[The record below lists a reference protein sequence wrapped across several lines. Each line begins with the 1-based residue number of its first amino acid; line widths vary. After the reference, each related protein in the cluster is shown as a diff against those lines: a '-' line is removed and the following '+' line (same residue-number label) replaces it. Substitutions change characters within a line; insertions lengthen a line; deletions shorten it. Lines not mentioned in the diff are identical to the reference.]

1 MKILD
6 RYILTT
12 YLKTFISVFVILMM
26 IFVLQTIW
34 LFIKELAGKD
44 LDVTVILKFLL
55 YYSPKLIPLVLP
67 LTILLSSIM
76 VFGNFAENYE
86 FAAMKSTGI
95 SLQRAMAGLSIF
107 IIILGVVTFFFS
119 NNVIPWGEYNSYN
132 LRKNIAKLKPAMVIA
147 EGQFNDVGTINIKVT
162 KKTGDNGQ
170 FLHDVIIHKKADNGL
185 GNYTT
190 IVAKEGEF
198 VGQEDSDILK
208 LILKDG
214 YYYDDTPPKK
224 AKERRRRPAT
234 KSAFDTYTINTDLSQ
249 LNDVDLEDKNV
260 TDKYNMLNI
269 SDLNYTIDSLAL
281 ERQDDYLKFS
291 KNIYNRYSIKNL
303 ESGSETVK
311 DTIFNGNLLSLFN
324 NAKRLQI
331 IELAI
336 NNTSSTEQIINTN
349 EKSFKAKSA
358 WLNKHVIALHE
369 KLSLG
374 FACVILFF
382 VGAPLGA
389 LIRKGGLGLP
399 MIIAILLFLTYHFI
413 GIFAKNSAKDGTFSP
428 ILATWFS
435 TLIMFP
441 LGVFLTRRATA
452 DKGLFEF
459 DHILIPLKKLLP
471 FKDNSKDKF
480 PDGLSRD
487 FSDFKRYKEDKL
499 LELIKDPTA
508 FSYHKSGK
516 IDALYTLEERNLS
529 LEAIRLKGIHI
540 DPKFETSK
548 HLANLFNIYS
558 KFSLISYLT
567 GVILLLLFFILKNN
581 KMPELAATSIQLS
594 IICLVVFI
602 IYYIAQQFSL
612 VSLTKQ
618 LQQKNKN
625 SNIPL
630 FILGL
635 FIYPIA
641 CVFLRHKVKADLSQ
655 DAILHLN

>member
-12 YLKTFISVFVILMM
+12 YLKTFFSVFIILMM

-44 LDVTVILKFLL
+44 LDILVIFKFLL

-107 IIILGVVTFFFS
+107 IIGLGIVTFFFA

-147 EGQFNDVGTINIKVT
+147 EGQFNEVGSINIKVE
-162 KKTGDNGQ
+162 KKTGDKGQ
-170 FLHDVIIHKKADNGL
+170 FLHDVVIHKKPNTGL

-190 IVAKEGEF
+190 IVAKEGELI
-198 VGQEDSDILK
+198 GQEDSDILK

-224 AKERRRRPAT
+224 SKERRRRPFT
-234 KSAFDTYTINTDLSQ
+234 KSAFDVYTINTDLSQ

-260 TDKYNMLNI
+260 EGKYNMLNV

-281 ERQDDYLKFS
+281 ERQEDYKKLS
-291 KNIYNRYSIKNL
+291 KNVYNRYSIKNL
-303 ESGSETVK
+303 ELSLKTSK
-311 DTIFNGNLLSLFN
+311 DTVFEGNILDLYDN
-324 NAKRLQI
+324 DKRLQI
-331 IELAI
+331 TELAI
-336 NNTSSTEQIINTN
+336 NSTASTKQILVNN
-349 EKSFKAKSA
+349 LRSFKTKAT

-413 GIFAKNSAKDGTFSP
+413 GIFAKNSSKDGTFSP
-428 ILATWFS
+428 VLATWFS
-435 TLIMFP
+435 TIIMFP

-459 DHILIPLKKLLP
+459 DHILIPLKKI
-471 FKDNSKDKF
+471 FKFKTSAEDF
-480 PDGLSRD
+480 TDGYSRD

-499 LELIKDPTA
+499 LSIIKDPTVYN
-508 FSYHKSGK
+508 YHESGK
-516 IDALYTLEERNLS
+516 IEALYTLEERNLS
-529 LEAIRLKGIHI
+529 LDAIRQKGIHI
-540 DPKFETSK
+540 DASFEALK
-548 HLANLFNIYS
+548 NLVNRVNIYS
-558 KFSLISYLT
+558 KIALIFNIT
-567 GVILLLLFFILKNN
+567 GIVLLVLFFILKNN
-581 KMPELAATSIQLS
+581 KMPDLATICIQLS
-594 IICLVVFI
+594 IISFLVFLVYYSAQQFRIIAFNKHLNQKNKQSHILLTLLGFI
-602 IYYIAQQFSL
+602 IYPVAHVFFKYK
-612 VSLTKQ
+612 TKT
-618 LQQKNKN
+618 
-625 SNIPL
+625 
-630 FILGL
+630 
-635 FIYPIA
+635 
-641 CVFLRHKVKADLSQ
+641 DLSRN
-655 DAILHLN
+655 AIQHLN

>member
-44 LDVTVILKFLL
+44 LDVIVILKFLL

-67 LTILLSSIM
+67 LTILLTSIM
-76 VFGNFAENYE
+76 VFGSFAENYE

-95 SLQRAMAGLSIF
+95 SLQRAMAGLSVF
-107 IIILGVVTFFFS
+107 IVILGIVTFFFA
-119 NNVIPWGEYNSYN
+119 NNVIPWGEYESYN

-147 EGQFNDVGTINIKVT
+147 EGQFNDFGSLNIKVA
-162 KKTGDNGQ
+162 KKTGDQGQ
-170 FLHDVIIHKKADNGL
+170 YLHNVIIHKKAENGL

-190 IVAKEGEF
+190 IVAKEGELLS
-198 VGQEDSDILK
+198 QEKSDVLK

-214 YYYDDTPPKK
+214 NYYDDTPPKK
-224 AKERRRRPAT
+224 ANERRRRPLT
-234 KSAFDTYTINTDLSQ
+234 KSAFDTYTLNTDLSQ
-249 LNDVDLEDKNV
+249 FNDVDLDDKNV
-260 TDKYNMLNI
+260 SDKYNMLNVT
-269 SDLNYTIDSLAL
+269 DLDYTIDSLTT
-281 ERQDDYLKFS
+281 ERSKDYNSFS
-291 KNIYNRYSIKNL
+291 NNIYNRYGIKGL
-303 ESGSETVK
+303 ET
-311 DTIFNGNLLSLFN
+311 TIKPKNDSVFTGNLLDLFDSYKRIQIVELSIN
-324 NAKRLQI
+324 NASSTQQI
-331 IELAI
+331 IR
-336 NNTSSTEQIINTN
+336 TN
-349 EKSFKAKSA
+349 EKSFKAKSS
-358 WLNKHVIALHE
+358 WINKHVIALHE

-374 FACVILFF
+374 FACIILFF

-428 ILATWFS
+428 ILASWFS

-471 FKDNSKDKF
+471 FKDHSKDTF

-487 FSDFKRYKEDKL
+487 FTDFKRYKEDKL
-499 LELIKDPTA
+499 LELIKNPT
-508 FSYHKSGK
+508 SYNYHESGK
-516 IDALYTLEERNLS
+516 IEALYTLQERNLS
-529 LEAIRLKGIHI
+529 LEAIKAKGVKI
-540 DPKFETSK
+540 DSKFETSL
-548 HLANLFNIYS
+548 HLVSLFKIHS
-558 KFSLISYLT
+558 KIALIFNAI
-567 GVILLLLFFILKNN
+567 GIVLLILFFILKNN
-581 KMPELAATSIQLS
+581 KMPEFAFISVQLS
-594 IICLVVFI
+594 IISFVVFI
-602 IYYIAQQFSL
+602 IYYIAQQL
-612 VSLTKQ
+612 NIMALKKH
-618 LQQKNKN
+618 LKQKNKT
-625 SNIPL
+625 SSIPML
-630 FILGL
+630 ILGIFL
-635 FIYPIA
+635 FPIA
-641 CVFLRHKVKADLSQ
+641 FIFNKHKANADLSK